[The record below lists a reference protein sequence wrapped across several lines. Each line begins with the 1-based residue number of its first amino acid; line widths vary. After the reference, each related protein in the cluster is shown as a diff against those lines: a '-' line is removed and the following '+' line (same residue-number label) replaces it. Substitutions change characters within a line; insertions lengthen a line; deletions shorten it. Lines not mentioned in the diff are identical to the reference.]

1 MPLPGPAHCIDRRRG
16 VLATGLFDLAGALS
30 WTKSD
35 QVGRGAWVKTNSCGK
50 NMEKHVKIIS
60 ISVIMVHSM
69 VNSMV
74 NNGEFWLIMV
84 NNWNNVGK
92 TMP

>member
-1 MPLPGPAHCIDRRRG
+1 MGQNQ
-16 VLATGLFDLAGALS
+16 FM
-30 WTKSD
+30 W
-35 QVGRGAWVKTNSCGK
+35 
-50 NMEKHVKIIS
+50 EKQVKIIS
-60 ISVIMVHSM
+60 VIMVHSMVNSMVHSM

-74 NNGEFWLIMV
+74 NNGEFWFIMV